1 MYKTIFNKRTSLK
14 FKHFSN
20 KGYSLF
26 SVLGREV
33 IVGTLSVATLT
44 YAKANGI
51 STEVSKITTD
61 SLYRGAALELDE
73 VSVTASRAPL

>member
-44 YAKANGI
+44 YAKADGI
-51 STEVSKITTD
+51 SCAIGRKPTSENGNCTE
-61 SLYRGAALELDE
+61 
-73 VSVTASRAPL
+73 P